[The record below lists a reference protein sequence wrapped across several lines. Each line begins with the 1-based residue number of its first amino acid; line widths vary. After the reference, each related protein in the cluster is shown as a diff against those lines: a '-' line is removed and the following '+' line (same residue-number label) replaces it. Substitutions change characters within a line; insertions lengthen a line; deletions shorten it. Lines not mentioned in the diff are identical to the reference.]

1 MKIHLL
7 SGFLGSG
14 KTTAIQHAC
23 SELIKK
29 GKKVGVI
36 TNDQGTKLVDGDFF
50 EHLKIPGLQVVNGC
64 FCCNYNDLD
73 NSIQSLIETNQPDV
87 IFAESVGSCTDIVAT
102 VIKPLVKFRPEAEV
116 TFSTF
121 ADAQLLK
128 MLLQQNSSFDE
139 SVRYIYFKQ
148 LEEAEVIVISKIDL
162 MDDNSLEE
170 MKRLIDKYSDKITL
184 YQNSF
189 DTTDVRGWLKVL
201 DNKFVTTPSSLH
213 INYDMYGA
221 GEARLAWHDQQVEIQ
236 SGNYNAMQA
245 TNGLIKTISQK
256 IQFNEYPI
264 GHLKFLLNNEKKIS
278 ITRTSQEEVFDNIV
292 EERKYAGLLINARVQ
307 TSPEA
312 LSHIISESIK
322 EIEINFNCK
331 IVVKS
336 HASFQPGYPKP
347 VYRITD

>member
-23 SELIKK
+23 SEFLKK
-29 GKKVGVI
+29 GRKVGVI
-36 TNDQGTKLVDGDFF
+36 TNDQGAKLVDGDFF
-50 EHLKIPGLQVVNGC
+50 EHLKIPGVQVVNGC
-64 FCCNYNDLD
+64 FCCNYDQLD
-73 NSIQSLIETNQPDV
+73 NSIQSLIEINQPDV

-102 VIKPLVKFRPEAEV
+102 VIKPLLKFHPEAEV

-162 MDDNSLEE
+162 MDDNSLDD
-170 MKRLIDKYSDKITL
+170 MKRLIDKYSDKVTL

-189 DTTDVRGWLKVL
+189 DTTDVRRWLKVL
-201 DNKFVTTPSSLH
+201 DHKFVTTPSSLY
-213 INYDMYGA
+213 INYDMYGE

-236 SGNYNAMQA
+236 SSNYNAMQA
-245 TNGLIKTISQK
+245 TKGLIETISQK

-264 GHLKFLLNNEKKIS
+264 GHLKFLVNDEKKIS
-278 ITRTSQEEVFDNIV
+278 ITNTSQEEVFDNIFD
-292 EERKYAGLLINARVQ
+292 ERKYAGLLINARAQ

-312 LSHIISESIK
+312 LSQIISEAIK
-322 EIEINFNCK
+322 ETEIKFNCK

>member
-23 SELIKK
+23 SEFLKK

-36 TNDQGTKLVDGDFF
+36 TNDQGAKLVDGDFF
-50 EHLKIPGLQVVNGC
+50 EHLKIPGVQVVNGC
-64 FCCNYNDLD
+64 FCCNYDQLD
-73 NSIQSLIETNQPDV
+73 ISIQSLIETNQPDV

-102 VIKPLVKFRPEAEV
+102 VIKPLLKFRPEAEV

-162 MDDNSLEE
+162 MDDYSLDD
-170 MKRLIDKYSDKITL
+170 MKRLIDKYSGKVTL

-189 DTTDVRGWLKVL
+189 DTTDVRRWLKVL
-201 DNKFVTTPSSLH
+201 DNKSVTTPSSLY
-213 INYDMYGA
+213 INYDMYGE

-236 SGNYNAMQA
+236 SSNYNAMQA

-256 IQFNEYPI
+256 IQFNDYPI

-278 ITRTSQEEVFDNIV
+278 ITNISKEEVFDNIF

-312 LSHIISESIK
+312 LSHLISESIK
-322 EIEINFNCK
+322 ETEIKFNCK

>member
-278 ITRTSQEEVFDNIV
+278 ITHTSQEEVFDNIV

-307 TSPEA
+307 TSPET
-312 LSHIISESIK
+312 LSHIVSEAIK
-322 EIEINFNCK
+322 ETEIKFDCK

-336 HASFQPGYPKP
+336 NASFQPGYPKP
-347 VYRITD
+347 AYRIID

>member
-23 SELIKK
+23 SELLKK

-36 TNDQGTKLVDGDFF
+36 TNDQGAKLVDGDFF
-50 EHLKIPGLQVVNGC
+50 EHLKIPGVQVVNGC
-64 FCCNYNDLD
+64 FCCNYDQLD
-73 NSIQSLIETNQPDV
+73 NGIQSLIATNQPDV

-102 VIKPLVKFRPEAEV
+102 VIKPLLKFRPEAEV

-121 ADAQLLK
+121 ADAHLLK
-128 MLLQQNSSFDE
+128 MLLQQNLSFDE
-139 SVRYIYFKQ
+139 SIRYIYFKQ
-148 LEEAEVIVISKIDL
+148 LEEAELIVISKIDL
-162 MDDNSLEE
+162 MDDKSLKE
-170 MKRLIDKYSDKITL
+170 MKRLIDKYSDKVTL

-189 DTTDVRGWLKVL
+189 DTTDVRRWLKVL
-201 DNKFVTTPSSLH
+201 DKKFVSTPSSLS
-213 INYDMYGA
+213 INYDTYGE
-221 GEARLAWHDQQVEIQ
+221 GEARLAWHDQLLEIQ
-236 SGNYNAMQA
+236 SSNYKAMQA
-245 TNGLIKTISQK
+245 ANGLIKTISQK
-256 IQFNEYPI
+256 IEFNEYPI
-264 GHLKFLLNNEKKIS
+264 GHLKFLLNGEKKIS
-278 ITRTSQEEVFDNIV
+278 ITHSSREEVFDNMV

-312 LSHIISESIK
+312 LSHIVSEAIK
-322 EIEINFNCK
+322 ETETKFSCK

>member
-162 MDDNSLEE
+162 MDDNSLDD

-189 DTTDVRGWLKVL
+189 DTTDVRRWLKVL

-278 ITRTSQEEVFDNIV
+278 ITHTSQEEVFDNIV

>member
-23 SELIKK
+23 SELLKK

-36 TNDQGTKLVDGDFF
+36 TNDQGAKLVDGDFF
-50 EHLKIPGLQVVNGC
+50 EHLKIPGVQVVNGC
-64 FCCNYNDLD
+64 FCCNYDQLD

-102 VIKPLVKFRPEAEV
+102 VIKPLLKFRPEAEV

-162 MDDNSLEE
+162 MADNSLDD
-170 MKRLIDKYSDKITL
+170 MKRLIDKYSDKVTL

-189 DTTDVRGWLKVL
+189 DTTDVRRWLKVL
-201 DNKFVTTPSSLH
+201 DNKFVTTPSSLN
-213 INYDMYGA
+213 INYDMYGE

-236 SGNYNAMQA
+236 SSNYNAMQA

-256 IQFNEYPI
+256 IQFNDYPI
-264 GHLKFLLNNEKKIS
+264 GHLKFLLNGEKKIS
-278 ITRTSQEEVFDNIV
+278 ITNTSQEEVFDNIF

-312 LSHIISESIK
+312 LSNIVSESIK
-322 EIEINFNCK
+322 ETEIKFNCK